1 MKKRLFLLTAAVTML
16 GACGNSSNQEETKLS
31 SAENGLK
38 ERYVVGIDD
47 TFAPMSFKDTNGDIV
62 GFDVELA
69 AATGEILGV
78 DFTFQAIDW
87 VMKETELN
95 AGNIDL
101 IWNGYS
107 ITEER
112 KEKVAFSDA
121 YLDNKQIIVTLVD
134 SDIDTKEDLEGAVVA
149 TQQSSAT
156 LDALTADETGIV
168 DKFDG
173 GEAVLYPTFVDVF
186 NDLDSG
192 RSQAIVVDEVL
203 GRYIMKEKGNEKYKV
218 LADNFGEE
226 EYGVGMRKEDTEL
239 QDAINDA
246 LKQIK
251 ESDEYEDIYN
261 NWFAE

>member
-1 MKKRLFLLTAAVTML
+1 MKKYLFLLTTVIIL
-16 GACGNSSNQEETKLS
+16 GACGDRTNEEETNSSIVET
-31 SAENGLK
+31 GLK
-38 ERYVVGIDD
+38 ETYVVGIDD
-47 TFAPMSFKDTNGDIV
+47 TFAPMSFKDPNGDIV

-69 AATGEILGV
+69 AATGERLGV

-121 YLDNKQIIVTLVD
+121 YLDNKQIIVTLID
-134 SDIDTKEDLEGAVVA
+134 SDINTKEDLEGAVVA

-156 LDALTADETGIV
+156 LDALAADETGIV

-186 NDLDSG
+186 NDLESG

-203 GRYIMKEKGNEKYKV
+203 GRYIMKEKGKEKYKV
-218 LADNFGEE
+218 LDDNFGEE

-239 QDAINDA
+239 QDAINRA
-246 LKQIK
+246 LKDIK
-251 ESDEYEDIYN
+251 ESDEYETIYN